1 MEAWRRSDPCEIPW
15 LAIQPRQSRD
25 HASQISVL
33 TQDRRNNVSYAIVGF
48 GKIGQALAK
57 AFARNGIEVSVATTR
72 DPGSFAAD
80 AAAIGPKIIPK
91 TLAEAVK
98 AVIIF
103 LAVRFES
110 HPDVAKALPTWKGK
124 TIIDVTNAY
133 GVPPEKLGGQPSSKV
148 VAQAF
153 TGARLVKGFNHV
165 VAAVL
170 DQDPAVHGGRRV
182 VFLASDDDAAA
193 EEIGAL
199 AENLGFAPIKLGG
212 LSEGGLLVQARGNSW
227 GRLIF
232 RDLVKFD

>member
-1 MEAWRRSDPCEIPW
+1 M
-15 LAIQPRQSRD
+15 
-25 HASQISVL
+25 
-33 TQDRRNNVSYAIVGF
+33 SYAIIGF

-57 AFARNGIEVSVATTR
+57 AFARKGIEVSVATTR
-72 DPGSFAAD
+72 DPESFASA

-98 AVIIF
+98 ADTVF

-110 HPDVAKALPTWKGK
+110 HKDVAKALPTWKGK
-124 TIIDVTNAY
+124 TIVDVTNAY
-133 GVPPEKLGGQPSSKV
+133 GVSPEDLGGQPSSAKV

-153 TGARLVKGFNHV
+153 TGGKLVQGFNHL

-182 VFLASDDDAAA
+182 VFLASDDDGAAA
-193 EEIGAL
+193 EIGAL
-199 AENLGFAPIKLGG
+199 AERLGFFPVKLGG

-227 GRLIF
+227 GKLIF
-232 RDLVKFD
+232 KDLVEFD

>member
-1 MEAWRRSDPCEIPW
+1 MG
-15 LAIQPRQSRD
+15 
-25 HASQISVL
+25 
-33 TQDRRNNVSYAIVGF
+33 YAIIGF

-57 AFARNGIEVSVATTR
+57 AFARKGIAVSVATTR
-72 DPGSFAAD
+72 DPESFSSA
-80 AAAIGPKIIPK
+80 AAAIGAGIIPT

-98 AVIIF
+98 ADIIF

-124 TIIDVTNAY
+124 TLIDVTNAY
-133 GVPPEKLGGQPSSKV
+133 GVSPEKLGGQPSSKF

-153 TGARLVKGFNHV
+153 AGARLVKGFNHL

-182 VFLASDDDAAA
+182 VFLASDEAGAAA
-193 EEIGAL
+193 EIGAL
-199 AENLGFAPIKLGG
+199 AENLGFSPIKLGG

-227 GRLIF
+227 GQLIF
-232 RDLVKFD
+232 KDLVKFDRRIVISDVAANT